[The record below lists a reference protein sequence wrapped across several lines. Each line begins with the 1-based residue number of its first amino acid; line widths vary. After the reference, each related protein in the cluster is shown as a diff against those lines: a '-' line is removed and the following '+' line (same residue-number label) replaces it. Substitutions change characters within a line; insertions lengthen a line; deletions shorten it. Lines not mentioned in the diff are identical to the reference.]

1 MAKKKNSA
9 NIPATIITVI
19 AALLAIGAVIFLI
32 VTISGDRSGGTVSV
46 NPAGTTDADGNLIT
60 PGGNDFVATQELLTE
75 VETAAYS
82 LLPDN
87 YKIYQYFTKG
97 MSYKEEP
104 YGNLPEDGFYT
115 CVNDDYKTFEDL
127 CGFIRS
133 TYTEST
139 AEKLITDPFGYGPVY
154 GDDGGVLGLSDKFK
168 ETEDSGLS
176 WEDTKFVCVP
186 ASETECDIEITLKDK
201 DGKDV
206 AKQVKMIK
214 EKDGWRLA
222 EMIG

>member
-9 NIPATIITVI
+9 NVPAIIITVI
-19 AALLAIGAVIFLI
+19 AALLAAGAVIFLI
-32 VTISGDRSGGTVSV
+32 ITISGDRSGGTVNTS
-46 NPAGTTDADGNLIT
+46 PIGSTDD
-60 PGGNDFVATQELLTE
+60 GGNDFVASQELLTE

-115 CVNDDYKTFEDL
+115 CVNEDYKTFEDL
-127 CGFIRS
+127 CDFIRS
-133 TYTEST
+133 TY
-139 AEKLITDPFGYGPVY
+139 AEKTADKLIEDPFGYGPVY

-168 ETEDSGLS
+168 ESEDSGLS

-186 ASETECDIEITLKDK
+186 ASETECNIEITLKDK

-206 AKQVKMIK
+206 VKHAQIIK
-214 EKDGWRLA
+214 ENGNWLLT